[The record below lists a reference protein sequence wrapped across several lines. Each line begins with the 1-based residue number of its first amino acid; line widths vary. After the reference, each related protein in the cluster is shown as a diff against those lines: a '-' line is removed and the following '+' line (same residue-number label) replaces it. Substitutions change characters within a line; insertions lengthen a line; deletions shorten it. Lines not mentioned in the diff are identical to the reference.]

1 MFKIWY
7 KAEEEYVLVKS
18 LESNNYIDNFD
29 QEPSM
34 ESKDEDKV
42 PSLKLIQDSYVRNA
56 KSRQNSFGPNG
67 ANLIGTNSTYKFK
80 TVKSPLRKILNN

>member
-7 KAEEEYVLVKS
+7 KADEEYLLVKS
-18 LESNNYIDNFD
+18 LESNYIDNFD

-42 PSLKLIQDSYVRNA
+42 PSLKLI
-56 KSRQNSFGPNG
+56 
-67 ANLIGTNSTYKFK
+67 
-80 TVKSPLRKILNN
+80 